1 MRVVNIQ
8 MISILNLELNRS
20 YQVNEQ
26 LVEEVVFLTTIKQS
40 NEI

>member
-20 YQVNEQ
+20 YQVTEQ